1 MFICQTFHFTCYL
14 LQMKCI
20 FALLLVSFVNI
31 RTVFCIFVI
40 FVLLCS
46 KLLEVFKTKARYNWG
61 MRSSNAFEK
70 ALKHYDFH

>member
-1 MFICQTFHFTCYL
+1 MDGALFYFSVAYIYSIIFCLLEHFVY
-14 LQMKCI
+14 
-20 FALLLVSFVNI
+20 F
-31 RTVFCIFVI
+31 
-40 FVLLCS
+40 CS

>member
-1 MFICQTFHFTCYL
+1 MVYL
-14 LQMKCI
+14 LKNNECSLKKIGHATKNQY
-20 FALLLVSFVNI
+20 
-31 RTVFCIFVI
+31 
-40 FVLLCS
+40 LCS

>member
-1 MFICQTFHFTCYL
+1 MKKETDRCSFPQNLFDP
-14 LQMKCI
+14 LQKK
-20 FALLLVSFVNI
+20 AY
-31 RTVFCIFVI
+31 
-40 FVLLCS
+40 LCS

>member
-1 MFICQTFHFTCYL
+1 M
-14 LQMKCI
+14 
-20 FALLLVSFVNI
+20 A
-31 RTVFCIFVI
+31 TVAVMQNSSY
-40 FVLLCS
+40 LCS

>member
-1 MFICQTFHFTCYL
+1 MTKKGQRSNFRLINFAYL
-14 LQMKCI
+14 IYL
-20 FALLLVSFVNI
+20 SY
-31 RTVFCIFVI
+31 
-40 FVLLCS
+40 LCS

>member
-1 MFICQTFHFTCYL
+1 MLISGF
-14 LQMKCI
+14 
-20 FALLLVSFVNI
+20 S
-31 RTVFCIFVI
+31 VFNPY
-40 FVLLCS
+40 LCS

>member
-1 MFICQTFHFTCYL
+1 MISHRAI
-14 LQMKCI
+14 I
-20 FALLLVSFVNI
+20 FFVPMPMTGTPSFY
-31 RTVFCIFVI
+31 
-40 FVLLCS
+40 LCS

>member
-1 MFICQTFHFTCYL
+1 MILFCVLNQL
-14 LQMKCI
+14 LY
-20 FALLLVSFVNI
+20 F
-31 RTVFCIFVI
+31 
-40 FVLLCS
+40 CS

>member
-1 MFICQTFHFTCYL
+1 MDKRILAQCLYF
-14 LQMKCI
+14 
-20 FALLLVSFVNI
+20 
-31 RTVFCIFVI
+31 
-40 FVLLCS
+40 CS